1 MLARLRARL
10 ANKLIPDELR
20 QGRILDVGCGSKA
33 YFLAHTS
40 FQEKFA
46 VDQLSPSAT
55 IGSIA
60 WHTLDL
66 NCEPRLPFADGFFDA
81 ISMLAVIEHLDPG
94 NLVALFRETHR
105 TLREG
110 GMLLITTP
118 AAWSDGLLH
127 GMARVNL
134 VSAEEINE
142 HKYAYTLPL
151 LGWYF
156 GMASFDM
163 NQVKFGYFECGLN
176 MWATATR

>member
-1 MLARLRARL
+1 
-10 ANKLIPDELR
+10 
-20 QGRILDVGCGSKA
+20 
-33 YFLAHTS
+33 
-40 FQEKFA
+40 
-46 VDQLSPSAT
+46 
-55 IGSIA
+55 
-60 WHTLDL
+60 
-66 NCEPRLPFADGFFDA
+66 
-81 ISMLAVIEHLDPG
+81 
-94 NLVALFRETHR
+94 
-105 TLREG
+105 
-110 GMLLITTP
+110 MLLITTP

-163 NQVKFGYFECGLN
+163 NQVKFGYFDCGLN